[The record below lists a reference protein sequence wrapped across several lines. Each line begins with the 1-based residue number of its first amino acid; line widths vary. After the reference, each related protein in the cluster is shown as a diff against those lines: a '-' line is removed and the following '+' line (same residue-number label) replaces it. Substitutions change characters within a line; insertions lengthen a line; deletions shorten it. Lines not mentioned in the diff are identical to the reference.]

1 MSNSSAN
8 YVQVP
13 ETAKINKPIFD
24 TCPGDEVTTEVKAFI
39 ESGHDPWLWHGHS
52 HTPPPKTG
60 TPPNY
65 VGRFYLTKQQVE
77 SKTWAP
83 CPCCS
88 PDHRKFGRDGGL
100 IAYFQDEKVVRLIGP
115 DCFGSLN
122 REGHE
127 SAIADL
133 KRREREKSELEYI
146 LRCVGKISQWRSATD
161 DMLKIAKQADTFFPG
176 IQNRIEVSLQIKLW
190 RNIRDG
196 MLHVTE
202 TMKTVK
208 VGTDGE
214 PEEITEHIDTVL
226 FQLDGYKALNPDRK
240 ALAPILEKLASDL
253 RNLAHVNDAWVQQM
267 SAPDRTALAREL
279 RRILSSIQSV
289 HDALAHEMR
298 FLNQIN
304 VNRFRQWAAD
314 ERSPVDFEFERKEG
328 TISIRGYKEY
338 NGLPI
343 PEELRTSYLPS
354 IDVPVMES
362 RRL

>member
-1 MSNSSAN
+1 MSKISAN
-8 YVQVP
+8 YIQVP

-24 TCPGDEVTTEVKAFI
+24 TRPGDKVTEEVKAFI
-39 ESGHDPWLWHGHS
+39 KAGHDPWLWRGHS

-65 VGRFYLTKQQVE
+65 VGRFYLRKEQVA

-100 IAYFQDEKVVRLIGP
+100 IAYFPDEKAIRLIGP

-122 REGHE
+122 HEGHE

-133 KRREREKSELEYI
+133 KRREKEKSELEYI
-146 LRCVGKISQWRSATD
+146 LRCVDKLGQWRSATD

-176 IQNRIEVSLQIKLW
+176 IQNRLEVSLQVKLW

-196 MLHVTE
+196 MLRVTE
-202 TMKTVK
+202 KFKTVK
-208 VGTDGE
+208 VGADGE
-214 PEEITEHIDTVL
+214 PEEVMERIDTVL
-226 FQLDGYKALNPDRK
+226 FHLDGYKALNPQRK
-240 ALAPILEKLASDL
+240 ALGPILEKLSADL
-253 RNLAHVNDAWVQQM
+253 RKLGYVNGISAQQM
-267 SAPDRTALAREL
+267 PPMERTALAREL
-279 RRILSSIQSV
+279 RRILASMQSV
-289 HDALAHEMR
+289 HDALAHELR
-298 FLNQIN
+298 FLGQVN

-314 ERSPVDFEFERKEG
+314 ERSPVEFEFERKEG
-328 TISIRGYKEY
+328 TISIRGSKEF

-354 IDVPVMES
+354 IDVPVLDH
-362 RRL
+362 RRH

>member
-24 TCPGDEVTTEVKAFI
+24 TCPGDEVTEEVKAFI
-39 ESGHDPWLWHGHS
+39 EAGNDPWHWRGHS
-52 HTPPPKTG
+52 HTPPPKYG

-65 VGRFYLTKQQVE
+65 VGRFYLQKAQVE
-77 SKTWAP
+77 SKNWAP

-100 IAYFQDEKVVRLIGP
+100 IAYFPDERVIRLIGP

-122 REGHE
+122 HEGHE
-127 SAIADL
+127 NAIADL

-146 LRCVGKISQWRSATD
+146 LRCVGKIDQWRSAID
-161 DMLKIAKQADTFFPG
+161 EMMKIAKQADSFFPG
-176 IQNRIEVSLQIKLW
+176 IQNRIEVSLQVKLW

-196 MLHVTE
+196 MLRVTE
-202 TMKTVK
+202 KLKTVK
-208 VGTDGE
+208 VGADGQQ
-214 PEEITEHIDTVL
+214 EEVTERIDTVL
-226 FQLDGYKALNPDRK
+226 FQLDGYKALNPERK
-240 ALAPILEKLASDL
+240 ALAPILDKLAADL
-253 RNLAHVNDAWVQQM
+253 RKIGHVSESSVELM
-267 SAPDRTALAREL
+267 PPVDRTALSKEL
-279 RRILSSIQSV
+279 KRILTSTQSV
-289 HDALAHEMR
+289 HDALAHELR
-298 FLNQIN
+298 FLSQVN

-328 TISIRGYKEY
+328 TISIRGHKVF
-338 NGLPI
+338 NGMPI

-354 IDVPVMES
+354 IDAPVMNAK
-362 RRL
+362 RQ

>member
-1 MSNSSAN
+1 MN
-8 YVQVP
+8 
-13 ETAKINKPIFD
+13 
-24 TCPGDEVTTEVKAFI
+24 
-39 ESGHDPWLWHGHS
+39 H
-52 HTPPPKTG
+52 
-60 TPPNY
+60 
-65 VGRFYLTKQQVE
+65 
-77 SKTWAP
+77 
-83 CPCCS
+83 
-88 PDHRKFGRDGGL
+88 
-100 IAYFQDEKVVRLIGP
+100 
-115 DCFGSLN
+115 
-122 REGHE
+122 EGHE
-127 SAIADL
+127 TAIADL

-146 LRCVGKISQWRSATD
+146 LRCVDQIRQWRSATD
-161 DMLKIAKQADTFFPG
+161 EMLKIAKQADVFFPG

-190 RNIRDG
+190 RNVRDG
-196 MLHVTE
+196 MLRVTE
-202 TMKTVK
+202 TIKTVK

-214 PEEITEHIDTVL
+214 PEEVTQHIDTVL

-240 ALAPILEKLASDL
+240 ALAPILEKLANDL
-253 RNLAHVNDAWVQQM
+253 HNLAHVNDAWVQQM
-267 SAPDRTALAREL
+267 PASDRTALAREL

-354 IDVPVMES
+354 IDVPVMKS
-362 RRL
+362 RRH